1 MIKKYYLKPKESFD
15 EIKKKEGTF
24 INNFSTIID
33 HDCNVYYQDDTNEWK
48 VLLIFRKNIIP
59 EKYNDIALN
68 SFKEETIK
76 ANALRGKAGGIINKK
91 LISPNIKKILNPK
104 NFQSKI
110 MYKNGKISKYY
121 IANRIKSLI
130 VGYFD
135 KPKLSEKANLIKSSI
150 CRTTAF
156 TEKYKN
162 TKWKQSLP
170 LFKLANKYYKKYLPK
185 NYNEQLKLTKLC
197 PKYKI
202 SGTAFSTVTI
212 NYNWQTAVH
221 LDVGDYHNG
230 YSVLMVAEEG
240 NYTGGYLGYPEY
252 DIAVDIRKGDFA
264 LMNPHKWHCNT
275 KLIGE
280 SNFTRL
286 SMVMYFRENILKCS
300 SKGIKII
307 EDKIPNIKVP
317 TVKLISVNDIKFYIR
332 PNTTDIK
339 VIEEVIKSH
348 VYQKKKIGFIPEE
361 GETWFD
367 IGSNIGTFTLFAL
380 NLKCKK
386 IYAYEPEPH
395 NNKLFKLNIKANG
408 YDSNHVQLNEAAVF
422 TKEGKMDLFI
432 CKGDYNKYRHTLYK
446 IRGRESI
453 SVPVLDIK
461 DEIEKYKPD
470 CIKMD
475 IEGAEIDILEY
486 ITLSDLRKWKLKK
499 LVFEYSFDID
509 PSVERF
515 FKIINKLKKY
525 FTTVYFT
532 KVKETDI
539 EYKFY
544 PAMTIVYC
552 LI

>member
-1 MIKKYYLKPKESFD
+1 
-15 EIKKKEGTF
+15 
-24 INNFSTIID
+24 
-33 HDCNVYYQDDTNEWK
+33 
-48 VLLIFRKNIIP
+48 
-59 EKYNDIALN
+59 
-68 SFKEETIK
+68 
-76 ANALRGKAGGIINKK
+76 
-91 LISPNIKKILNPK
+91 
-104 NFQSKI
+104 

-121 IANRIKSLI
+121 IANKVKSLI

-135 KPKLSEKANLIKSSI
+135 KPKLSEKANLIKSNMSI
-150 CRTTAF
+150 CRTTTF

-162 TKWKQSLP
+162 TKWKQALP
-170 LFKLANKYYKKYLPK
+170 LFKLASKYYKKYLPK
-185 NYNEQLKLTKLC
+185 NHNEQLKLANLA

-212 NYNWQTAVH
+212 NYNWQTATH

-230 YSVLMVAEEG
+230 YSILLVAEEG

-275 KLIGE
+275 KLIGDKYE
-280 SNFTRL
+280 NGKDNFTRL

-300 SKGIKII
+300 NKGLNIINSKLDNLG
-307 EDKIPNIKVP
+307 DKLP
-317 TVKLISVNDIKFYIR
+317 KLISVNDIKFNIR

-339 VIEEVIKSH
+339 VIEEVIKNK

-367 IGSNIGTFTLFAL
+367 IGSNIGTFTLYAL

-395 NNKLFKLNIKANG
+395 NNKLFKLNLKANG
-408 YDSNHVQLNEAAVF
+408 YNSNQVQLNESAVF
-422 TKEGKMDLFI
+422 TKKGHMDLFI

-453 SVPVLDIK
+453 SVPVLNIK
-461 DEIEKYKPD
+461 SEIEKYKPD

-499 LVFEYSFDID
+499 IVFEYSFDID